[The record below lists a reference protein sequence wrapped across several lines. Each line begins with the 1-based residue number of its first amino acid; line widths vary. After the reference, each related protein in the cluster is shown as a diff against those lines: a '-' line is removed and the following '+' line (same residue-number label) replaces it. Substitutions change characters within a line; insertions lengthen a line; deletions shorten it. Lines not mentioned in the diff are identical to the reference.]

1 MQETA
6 RTVSVGVEVGGTF
19 TDLVALDG
27 DMLITRKVPST
38 PGSPDVGVQNA
49 LEAAPFAISAI
60 SDFGHGS
67 TVATNAVLERKGAR
81 VAFVTTK
88 GFRDILLL
96 QRHDR
101 KLIYELAYEKVRPLV
116 ERCDCFEVVE
126 RVRSDGS
133 IRQALNVDAVESG
146 LVPRLREGR
155 YEAVAICLLNSY
167 VNPGHENAV
176 AAIIQRALPH
186 MLVTCSA
193 SIVREFREYERAST
207 ATLAAYVQ
215 PVIDRYL
222 TRLENSLARQD
233 FGGRLTVMQSNG
245 GKLPAQAMR
254 SNAVSSLLSG
264 PAAGVTGAIAQ
275 ASYSGL
281 SNLIT
286 FDMGGTSTDVC
297 LVESGQPTLTFE
309 SEINGLPIHAP
320 TLDIVTV
327 GGGGGSIIWRD
338 DGGML
343 RVGPHSA
350 GAMPGPVCY
359 GRGGTNA
366 TITDAQVISGALQ
379 SSTFLGGKMQLDVE
393 AARAVMTELARQF
406 GWTAEELAE
415 NAIRLVNSNI
425 VRAIQLVSTERG
437 RDPRDYVLVPFGGGG
452 PLHASSIAEEL
463 GISSVLVPPNPGV
476 LSAYG
481 LLVSDYK
488 KFASL
493 TRRLPLAEGVAQAA
507 EIFGELEDELREAFR
522 SMGFA
527 GSPVF
532 TRGMNLRFVGQAF
545 ELHIPID
552 PATGLTEETVSTAFQ
567 AAHHQAFG
575 HSLGAARPVEVVV
588 FRMNGTVAGEV
599 LPRLRFAT
607 TENTQARKLPL
618 FVNRD
623 WRDCLHL
630 TDGSL
635 VRGEELHGPVVIS
648 GGTSTIYVP
657 QGWKGMLDEFD
668 NFRQMRA

>member
-1 MQETA
+1 MLEAA
-6 RTVSVGVEVGGTF
+6 RSVSVGVEVGGTF
-19 TDLVALDG
+19 TDLVAFDG
-27 DMLITRKVPST
+27 RNLITYKVPST
-38 PGSPDVGVQNA
+38 PSSPDIGVQNA
-49 LEAAPFAISAI
+49 LKAAPFPLSAI
-60 SDFGHGS
+60 TDLGHGS

-101 KLIYELAYEKVRPLV
+101 KFIYELAYEKVRPLV
-116 ERCDCFEVVE
+116 ERSDCFEVTE

-133 IRQALNVDAVESG
+133 VRHALNLDAVENG
-146 LVPRLREGR
+146 LVPQLRGGR

-167 VNPGHENAV
+167 ANPDHENAIADIV
-176 AAIIQRALPH
+176 RRALPDV
-186 MLVTCSA
+186 LVTCSS

-222 TRLENSLARQD
+222 ARLEKSLAEQD
-233 FGGRLTVMQSNG
+233 FTGRLTVMQSNG
-245 GKLPAQAMR
+245 GKLPAEAMR
-254 SNAVSSLLSG
+254 TNAIASLLSG

-297 LVESGQPTLTFE
+297 LVEGGQPTLTFE

-327 GGGGGSIIWRD
+327 GGGGGSIVWRD
-338 DGGML
+338 EGGML

-350 GAMPGPVCY
+350 GAEPGPICY
-359 GRGGTNA
+359 GRGGRNP
-366 TITDAQVISGALQ
+366 TITDAQIIAGALQ
-379 SSTFLGGKMQLDVE
+379 PSTFLGGNMTLDID
-393 AARAVMTELARQF
+393 AARNGMAQLAREF
-406 GWTAEELAE
+406 GWTPEELAE
-415 NAIRLVNSNI
+415 SAIRLVNANI

-463 GISSVLVPPNPGV
+463 GISTVLVPPNPGV

-481 LLVSDYK
+481 LLVSDYR

-493 TRRLPLAEGVAQAA
+493 TRRQPLAEGIANAA
-507 EIFGELEDELREAFR
+507 AIFAELEAELRAGFAA
-522 SMGFA
+522 MGFSREPA
-527 GSPVF
+527 F
-532 TRGMNLRFVGQAF
+532 TFAMDMRFVGQAF
-545 ELHIPID
+545 ELHIPVRSVAD
-552 PATGLTEETVSTAFQ
+552 LNEDEVRDAFQ
-567 AAHHQAFG
+567 TAHHKAFG
-575 HSLGAARPVEVVV
+575 HSLGAKRPVEIVVYRV
-588 FRMNGTVAGEV
+588 TGALSEGEP
-599 LPRLRFAT
+599 PRLRFAT
-607 TENTQARKLPL
+607 TQKTQPRTLPL
-618 FVNRD
+618 FVDRQ
-623 WRDCLHL
+623 WRDCTHM

-635 VRGEELHGPVVIS
+635 VQGEELHGPVVIS
-648 GGTSTIYVP
+648 GGTSTVYIP
-657 QGWKGMLDEFD
+657 AGWKGMLDAFD
-668 NFRQMRA
+668 NFRQTRA